1 MNIRRLIYSPFG
13 KYVISML
20 LGIGLAS
27 LFRKACQDRNCL
39 KFIAAP
45 MSKIK
50 NQVFKLPSWIKTEN
64 TLEIS
69 QLLQQIDDL
78 NAGKKPGWAVSV
90 INRE

>member
-39 KFIAAP
+39 KFVAAP

-50 NQVFKLPSWIKTEN
+50 NQVFKYNDTCYTFEN
-64 TLEIS
+64 KAES
-69 QLLQQIDDL
+69 CSPM
-78 NAGKKPGWAVSV
+78 KKIITFA
-90 INRE
+90 